1 VRGKPDEIA
10 VALRNAERML
20 REGRTPREVASAL
33 GISRTTYYRWR
44 RALGHPPADESPRI
58 TALECENA
66 RLRRILVDRELEND
80 ALRELTRRRW

>member
-10 VALRNAERML
+10 VALRDAERML

-44 RALGHPPADESPRI
+44 RAFGHPPADESPRI
-58 TALECENA
+58 TALERENA